1 MYLNLHGK
9 LQHLKVQKLLQIVL
23 QQCCVAS
30 LGVML
35 RVLRTIYPLLQVAC
49 KGLRRVEVTFTCRN
63 VLRQLAT
70 WKCVARHV
78 AGAGSNTCNIV
89 LNFQRNIVATQ
100 VETIILLVFL
110 HFTSKLHGTN
120 LVNVSSSHTTQFSKL
135 HRQGTRLWNFKIL
148 WTPEIPGMP
157 LTYCYR

>member
-30 LGVML
+30 LGVM
-35 RVLRTIYPLLQVAC
+35 
-49 KGLRRVEVTFTCRN
+49 RRVEVTFTCRN

-148 WTPEIPGMP
+148 WTPEIPGIP